1 MLLRRDNL
9 LSLCTLLTTTTE
21 DVDTQLTTTT
31 EDMDLETPIKAIAG
45 EDKPDLAAQDS
56 EASDEDEYAAI
67 HAELEMKIKGLFW
80 AKDTNRYVAR
90 YNKQKKCFPVRK
102 IKSPTKLLA
111 AKRLQRIR
119 AKTFAE
125 TGICG
130 PNPDD
135 SQEP

>member
-1 MLLRRDNL
+1 MHRYMNNCCLK
-9 LSLCTLLTTTTE
+9 TM
-21 DVDTQLTTTT
+21 VHDTKVVN
-31 EDMDLETPIKAIAG
+31 DL
-45 EDKPDLAAQDS
+45 
-56 EASDEDEYAAI
+56 Y
-67 HAELEMKIKGLFW
+67 ELN
-80 AKDTNRYVAR
+80 KDTNRYVAR